1 MPIYLQPTL
10 RADGTYVLEG
20 TDPIGR
26 VNLGFT
32 DYLGAA
38 GSALGNLFNGGKDSL
53 GYQLGTLGL
62 GLYGLFQNNNSLQDQ
77 LDEAR
82 RQFDFSK
89 NVSRAN
95 FTTSGTN
102 FLNQGL
108 FQLEGLKAFNPTAAA
123 ERASN
128 FTAAANQLNNA
139 GSLIGM
145 NNAFGEQINA
155 IDKYNQLVGA

>member
-1 MPIYLQPTL
+1 MFENFINWFLGTPTL
-10 RADGTYVLEG
+10 VGMDENTRQDVYGRRGGVLS
-20 TDPIGR
+20 TM
-26 VNLGFT
+26 
-32 DYLGAA
+32 
-38 GSALGNLFNGGKDSL
+38 FNGGKDSW

-62 GLYGLFQNNNSLQDQ
+62 GLYGLLQNNNALQDQ

-155 IDKYNQLVGA
+155 LDKYNQLAGA